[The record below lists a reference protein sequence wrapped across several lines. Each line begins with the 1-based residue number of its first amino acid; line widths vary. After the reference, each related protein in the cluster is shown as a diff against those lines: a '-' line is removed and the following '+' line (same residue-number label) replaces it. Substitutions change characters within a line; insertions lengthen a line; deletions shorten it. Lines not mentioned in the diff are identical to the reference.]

1 MAESLKLVLNPMAF
15 TVVFPTA
22 SCVVALGVLLA
33 LAGDIRIPVVAVGV
47 LPFFV

>member
-1 MAESLKLVLNPMAF
+1 MAESLKLLLNPMAF

-22 SCVVALGVLLA
+22 SCVVALGVLVA

-47 LPFFV
+47 LPSFV